1 MNPRFPV
8 YVVTKGRWDNRLTI
22 SELQRTGIPFYA
34 VVEPEERERYAEH
47 VAPESLLTL
56 PRRYKEDY
64 ELCDDLGLT
73 KSTGPG
79 PARNF
84 AWEHS
89 IENGYDWHWVCDDN
103 IWIWYRMNR
112 NFKIRLEDG
121 AMWRACEDFILR
133 YENVGMAGPQ
143 YDFFI
148 PRKVRCKPFSL
159 NTRIYSHNLIRND
172 LPFRWRGRYNEDT
185 ILSLD
190 LLKAGWCTVLFY
202 AFLQKKTPTQKLPG
216 GNTGEFYAKEGT
228 LPKSHMLAKVH
239 PDVTRVVKRFGRWHH
254 HTDYRRFAALRLR
267 RKPGIEVPS
276 GVDNYGME
284 AVSVEDGRAIPEALR
299 S

>member
-8 YVVTKGRWDNRLTI
+8 YVPTKGRWENRMTI
-22 SELQRTGIPFYA
+22 TELERIGIPYHA
-34 VVEPEERERYAEH
+34 IVEEQEFDRYAEH
-47 VAPESLLTL
+47 VDPANLLVLPEQF
-56 PRRYKEDY
+56 RAEY
-64 ELCDDLGLT
+64 EYCDDLGLT
-73 KSTGPG
+73 ESTGSG

-84 AWEHS
+84 AWQHS
-89 IENGYDWHWVCDDN
+89 MERGFDWHWCVDDN

-121 AMWRACEDFILR
+121 TMWRVLEDFALR

-148 PRKVRCKPFSL
+148 PRKVRCKPFSV

-202 AFLQKKTPTQKLPG
+202 AFLQKKTPTQRLQG
-216 GNTGEFYAKEGT
+216 GNTAEFYAREGT
-228 LPKSHMLAKVH
+228 LPKSHMLARVH
-239 PDVTRVVKRFGRWHH
+239 PDVTRVVKRFGRFHH
-254 HTDYRRFAALRLR
+254 HVDYRRFASVRLR
-267 RKPGIEVPS
+267 RKPGVEIPA
-276 GVDNYGME
+276 GTDDYGMK
-284 AVSVEDGRAIPEALR
+284 VISVDDKRPIPAPLLD
-299 S
+299 